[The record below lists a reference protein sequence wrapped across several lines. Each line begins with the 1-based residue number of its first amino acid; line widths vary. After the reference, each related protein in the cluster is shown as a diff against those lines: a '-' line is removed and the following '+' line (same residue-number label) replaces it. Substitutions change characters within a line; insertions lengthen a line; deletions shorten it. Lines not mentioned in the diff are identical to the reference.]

1 MKKIYYLIFLIFPYF
16 HVVSQ
21 NISGNSD
28 WKTKEDFKAAE
39 PKIIEN
45 ILWLEKT
52 PFSPDT
58 TLRKNVG
65 AYVFKWIIDCPYITL
80 GMDLKFEGVLLK
92 DDKCQN
98 CHIIAAMFLMGK
110 TLSLIENLEKPDECK
125 ANIRGIESMISIYNE
140 IVKQKGESVKNS
152 IMENYISLKKQN
164 KLEEYV
170 KKEMDKK

>member
-1 MKKIYYLIFLIFPYF
+1 MKKIGYLILLFLPCY

-21 NISGNSD
+21 NISGNTE
-28 WKTKEDFKAAE
+28 WKTKADFKAAE

-52 PFSPDT
+52 PFVSDT

-65 AYVFKWIIDCPYITL
+65 AYVFKWMIDCPYITL

-92 DDKCQN
+92 DDKCQY

-110 TLSLIENLEKPDECK
+110 TLSLIENSEKPDELK
-125 ANIRGIESMISIYNE
+125 ANIRGIESMITIYNE
-140 IVKQKGESVKNS
+140 IIKQKGESAKNA
-152 IMENYISLKKQN
+152 IMENYLSLKTQN
-164 KLEEYV
+164 KLEDYV
-170 KKEMDKK
+170 KKELKKK